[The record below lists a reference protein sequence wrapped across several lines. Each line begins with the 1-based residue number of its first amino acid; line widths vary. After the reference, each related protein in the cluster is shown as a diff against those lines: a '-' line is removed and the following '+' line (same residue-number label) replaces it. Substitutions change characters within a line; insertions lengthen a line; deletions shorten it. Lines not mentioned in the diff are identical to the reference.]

1 MKRNIFSIHLLLIVA
16 LFTLASCDQF
26 LEDEPTDRLPAD
38 GAYNTLTDLQLNAL
52 GPIYRNIGGNGDSQ
66 GLQGTARGVWDLNT
80 FSTDEA
86 IIPTRGADWY
96 DGGIWQNLFL
106 HRFGNVDFTGDTW
119 NYLFKEVLACNRAL
133 ERIDAF
139 AAAHPGEDVTS
150 VRAEARALRAM
161 FLFYAM
167 DLYGR
172 VPLFTS
178 SAPTVQD
185 MKLQNRSMAFR
196 HIVTELQTSEY
207 SLVNERSPRLGEYY
221 GRMTR
226 PVVQFL
232 LAKVLLNAEVYADD
246 DWTDDWTDD
255 GHPDGSAMT
264 WTVDG
269 SEMNTWEAVE
279 HYCTR
284 IEEEGY
290 SLANEFSDNFVTS
303 NDESPEL
310 IFTIPMD
317 IYNYSNRFTQQ
328 FRSLHYNH
336 ASALGLNGENGP
348 CATIEAM
355 RAFGYGTD
363 DADYRL
369 NQTYY
374 VDEVYHEKSFAP
386 VTLDDGSPLVYYPL
400 EVRLDLSNTP
410 HETTAGARMHKYEV
424 DLAAM
429 SDGQLR
435 RNDIVLFRYADVL
448 LMRCEAMLRD
458 GRAGAAADD
467 LLNRVRGRVS
477 MGYRVATLDH
487 VLEER
492 MLELAW
498 EGWRRNDLIRFG
510 QFTRPYT
517 DRPQTDADRHGYTL
531 VFPIPGETLT
541 ACGSDQNPGY

>member
-1 MKRNIFSIHLLLIVA
+1 MKRFIIYSLTSLAAVLM
-16 LFTLASCDQF
+16 LASCEKF
-26 LEDEPTDRLPAD
+26 LEDNPTDRLPED
-38 GAYNTLTDLQLNAL
+38 EAYNTQNDLWNNAL
-52 GPIYRNIGGNGDSQ
+52 GSIYLNIGGNAPSQ

-86 IIPTRGADWY
+86 MIPTRGADWY

-133 ERIDAF
+133 ERIDAY
-139 AAAHPGEDVTS
+139 AHSHPGEDLS
-150 VRAEARALRAM
+150 EMRAEASALRAM

-172 VPLFTS
+172 VPLFMS
-178 SAPTVQD
+178 STPTVEE
-185 MKLQNRSMAFR
+185 MKLRDRSVAFR
-196 HIVTELQTSEY
+196 HIVYELQAAEGYLPVVHSAQ
-207 SLVNERSPRLGEYY
+207 LGAYY

-226 PVVQFL
+226 DVVDFL

-246 DWTDDWTDD
+246 DWTDDQR
-255 GHPDGSAMT
+255 PDASAMK
-264 WTVDG
+264 WTVDD
-269 SEMNTWEAVE
+269 EILNTWEAVE
-279 HYCTR
+279 RYCV
-284 IEEEGY
+284 IIGSCGY
-290 SLANEFSDNFVTS
+290 TLADEFKDNFDIS
-303 NDESPEL
+303 NEESPEL

-317 IYNYSNRFTQQ
+317 IYNCTNRFTQQ

-336 ASALGLNGENGP
+336 AAALGLNGENGP

-355 RAFGYGTD
+355 KAFGYEKGV
-363 DADYRL
+363 DADTRL
-369 NQTYY
+369 FWTYFY
-374 VDEVYHEKSFAP
+374 DQAFNDRTGAT
-386 VTLDDGSPLVYYPL
+386 VTLDDGSPLIYYPL
-400 EVRLDLSNTP
+400 AVKLDLSNDP
-410 HETTAGARMHKYEV
+410 YEKTAGARMYKYEV
-424 DLAAM
+424 DQAAM

-448 LMRCEAMLRD
+448 LMQCEAMLRD
-458 GRAGAAADD
+458 GRAGAAADA
-467 LLNRVRGRVS
+467 LLNQVRARVMMPART
-477 MGYRVATLDH
+477 ATLDN

-510 QFTRPYT
+510 LFTRPYT

-541 ACGSDQNPGY
+541 ACGSAQNPGY

>member
-1 MKRNIFSIHLLLIVA
+1 MKRYIIYSLLTAIAVLSM
-16 LFTLASCDQF
+16 TSCDKF
-26 LEDEPTDRLPAD
+26 LEDNPTDRLPED
-38 GAYNTLTDLQLNAL
+38 EAYNSVKDLWNNAL
-52 GPIYRNIGGNGDSQ
+52 GSIYLNIGGSAPSQ

-86 IIPTRGADWY
+86 MIPTRGADWY

-133 ERIDAF
+133 ERIDVF
-139 AAAHPGEDVTS
+139 AKSHPGENVDEM
-150 VRAEARALRAM
+150 RAEARALRAM

-172 VPLFTS
+172 VPLFLS
-178 SAPTVQD
+178 SSPTVQE
-185 MKLQNRSMAFR
+185 MKLQDRSAAFK
-196 HIVTELQTSEY
+196 HIIDELQAVEGE
-207 SLVNERSPRLGEYY
+207 LPVARSSQLGEYY

-226 PVVQFL
+226 DVVDFL
-232 LAKVLLNAEVYADD
+232 LAKILLNAEVYADD
-246 DWTDDWTDD
+246 DWTDSS
-255 GHPDGSAMT
+255 HPDASVMM
-264 WTVDG
+264 WMVDG
-269 SEMNTWEAVE
+269 EMLNTWRAVE
-279 HYCTR
+279 RYCLT
-284 IEEEGY
+284 IEASGY
-290 SLANEFSDNFVTS
+290 TLADAFKDNFDIS
-303 NDESPEL
+303 NEESPEL

-355 RAFGYGTD
+355 TTFGYSRGV
-363 DADYRL
+363 DADSRL
-369 NQTYY
+369 FWTYY
-374 VDEVYHEKSFAP
+374 YDNVFHDKTGEP

-400 EVRLDLSNTP
+400 DVKLDLSNDP
-410 HETTAGARMHKYEV
+410 YEKTAGARMRKYEI

-435 RNDIVLFRYADVL
+435 RNDIVLFRFADVL
-448 LMRCEAMLRD
+448 LMQCEAMLRD
-458 GRAGAAADD
+458 GRAGAEADA
-467 LLNRVRGRVS
+467 LLNRVRLRS
-477 MGYRVATLDH
+477 HMQQRTATLDN

-498 EGWRRNDLIRFG
+498 EGWRRNDLIRYG
-510 QFTRPYT
+510 LFTRPYT
-517 DRPQTDADRHGYTL
+517 DRPQTEGDRMGYTL
-531 VFPIPGETLT
+531 VFPIPGETLS
-541 ACGSDQNPGY
+541 ACGSAQNPGY

>member
-1 MKRNIFSIHLLLIVA
+1 MKRYIIYSLFLIA
-16 LFTLASCDQF
+16 AAWTLVSCEKF
-26 LEDEPTDRLPAD
+26 LEDDPSDRLPD
-38 GAYNTLTDLQLNAL
+38 SEAYNTVADLRNNAL
-52 GPIYRNIGGNGDSQ
+52 GAIYLNIGGSAPSQ

-86 IIPTRGADWY
+86 IIPTRGTDWY

-119 NYLFKEVLACNRAL
+119 NYLFKEVLACNRAI

-139 AAAHPGEDVTS
+139 AALHPAENVTEL
-150 VRAEARALRAM
+150 RAEARALRAM

-172 VPLFTS
+172 VPLFMS
-178 SAPTVQD
+178 SSPTVQE
-185 MKLQNRSMAFR
+185 MKLQDRSVAFK
-196 HIVTELQTSEY
+196 HIVSELQAAEGQ
-207 SLVNERSPRLGEYY
+207 LDVARSPAQGEYY

-226 PVVQFL
+226 DVVDFL

-246 DWTDDWTDD
+246 DWTDDQ
-255 GHPDGSAMT
+255 HPDASAMMWSIEGET
-264 WTVDG
+264 I
-269 SEMNTWEAVE
+269 NTWAAVE
-279 HYCTR
+279 RYCTFVSAC
-284 IEEEGY
+284 GY
-290 SLANEFSDNFVTS
+290 TLADQFKDNFDIS
-303 NDESPEL
+303 NDECPEL

-317 IYNYSNRFTQQ
+317 INNFSNRFTQQ

-336 ASALGLNGENGP
+336 AAALGLNGENGP

-355 RAFGYGTD
+355 RTFGYDKGVNA
-363 DADYRL
+363 DARL
-369 NQTYY
+369 FWTYY
-374 VDEVYHEKSFAP
+374 YDNVFHDKTGKL
-386 VTLDDGSPLVYYPL
+386 VTLDDGSPLVYQPMA
-400 EVRLDLSNTP
+400 VKLDLSNDP
-410 HETTAGARMHKYEV
+410 YEKTAGARMRKYEI
-424 DLAAM
+424 DYAAM

-448 LMRCEAMLRD
+448 LMKCEAMLR
-458 GRAGAAADD
+458 GGKAGAEADA
-467 LLNRVRGRVS
+467 LLNQVRARVGMAPRT
-477 MGYRVATLDH
+477 ATLDN

-510 QFTRPYT
+510 LFTRSYT
-517 DRPQTDADRHGYTL
+517 DRPQTDADRHGYTQ

-541 ACGSDQNPGY
+541 ASGSSQNPGY

>member
-1 MKRNIFSIHLLLIVA
+1 MKRYIIYSLLMVA
-16 LFTLASCDQF
+16 AFLLMTSCDKF
-26 LEDEPTDRLPAD
+26 LEDNPTDRLPED
-38 GAYNTLTDLQLNAL
+38 EAYNSVKDLWNNAL
-52 GPIYRNIGGNGDSQ
+52 GSIYLNIGGSAPSQ

-86 IIPTRGADWY
+86 MIPTRGADWY

-139 AAAHPGEDVTS
+139 AKSHPGEDVDEI
-150 VRAEARALRAM
+150 RAEARALRAM

-172 VPLFTS
+172 VPLFMNS
-178 SAPTVQD
+178 SPTVQE
-185 MKLQNRSMAFR
+185 MKLQDRSVAFR
-196 HIVTELQTSEY
+196 HIVDELQAAEGY
-207 SLVNERSPRLGEYY
+207 LPVLRSPQLGEYY

-226 PVVQFL
+226 DVVDFL
-232 LAKVLLNAEVYADD
+232 MAKVLLNAEVYADD
-246 DWTDDWTDD
+246 DWTDSH
-255 GHPDGSAMT
+255 HPDASVMM
-264 WTVDG
+264 WLVDG
-269 SEMNTWEAVE
+269 EKLNTWQAVE
-279 HYCTR
+279 HYCVT
-284 IEEEGY
+284 IESSGY
-290 SLANEFSDNFVTS
+290 TLADAFKDNFDIS
-303 NDESPEL
+303 NEESPEL

-355 RAFGYGTD
+355 KTFGYDKGV
-363 DADYRL
+363 DADTRL
-369 NQTYY
+369 FWTYY
-374 VDEVYHEKSFAP
+374 YDNVFHNKTGKV

-400 EVRLDLSNTP
+400 AVKLDLSNDP
-410 HETTAGARMHKYEV
+410 YEKTAGARMYKYEI

-458 GRAGAAADD
+458 GRAGAEADA
-467 LLNRVRGRVS
+467 LLNQVRTRS
-477 MGYRVATLDH
+477 HMGKRTATLDN

-498 EGWRRNDLIRFG
+498 EGWRRNDLIRYG
-510 QFTRPYT
+510 LFTRPYT
-517 DRPQTDADRHGYTL
+517 DRPQTDGDRMGYTL

-541 ACGSDQNPGY
+541 ACGSSQNPGY

>member
-1 MKRNIFSIHLLLIVA
+1 MKRYIIYSLTLAAAILLLV
-16 LFTLASCDQF
+16 SCEKF
-26 LEDEPTDRLPAD
+26 LEDNPTDRLPENE
-38 GAYNTLTDLQLNAL
+38 AYNTVTDLWNNAL
-52 GPIYRNIGGNGDSQ
+52 GSIYLNVGGSAPSQ

-86 IIPTRGADWY
+86 MIPTRGADWY

-133 ERIDAF
+133 ERINSF
-139 AAAHPGEDVTS
+139 AHSHPGEDVSTI
-150 VRAEARALRAM
+150 RAEARALRAM

-172 VPLFTS
+172 VPLFLS
-178 SAPTVQD
+178 SDPTVEE
-185 MKLQNRSMAFR
+185 MKLQSRSAAFR
-196 HIVTELQTSEY
+196 HIVEELQAADEY
-207 SLVNERSPRLGEYY
+207 LPVLRSPQPGEYY

-226 PVVQFL
+226 DVVDFL

-246 DWTDDWTDD
+246 DWTD
-255 GHPDGSAMT
+255 GQRPDGSAMM

-269 SEMNTWEAVE
+269 ETMNTWQAVE
-279 HYCTR
+279 HYC
-284 IEEEGY
+284 IIIGISGY
-290 SLANEFSDNFVTS
+290 TLADEFQDNFDIS
-303 NDESPEL
+303 NEESPEL

-317 IYNYSNRFTQQ
+317 IYNCANRFTQQ

-355 RAFGYGTD
+355 KAFGYDKGV
-363 DADYRL
+363 DADIRL
-369 NQTYY
+369 FWTYFY
-374 VDEVYHEKSFAP
+374 DQVYNDRTGAT

-400 EVRLDLSNTP
+400 AVKLDLSNNP
-410 HETTAGARMHKYEV
+410 YEKTAGARMRKYEV

-448 LMRCEAMLRD
+448 LMQCEAMLRD
-458 GRAGAAADD
+458 GRAGAGADA
-467 LLNRVRGRVS
+467 LLNQVRARVKMPART
-477 MGYRVATLDH
+477 ATLDN

-492 MLELAW
+492 LLELAW

-510 QFTRPYT
+510 LFTRPYT
-517 DRPQTDADRHGYTL
+517 DRPQTDADRHGCTL
-531 VFPIPGETLT
+531 VFPIPGETLS
-541 ACGSDQNPGY
+541 ASGSAQNPGY

>member
-1 MKRNIFSIHLLLIVA
+1 MKRIIIYILLITTIGA
-16 LFTLASCDQF
+16 LGSCNKF
-26 LEDEPTDRLPAD
+26 LEDDPTDRIPD
-38 GAYNTLTDLQLNAL
+38 DEAYKTVNDLWLNAV
-52 GPIYRNIGGNGDSQ
+52 GSIYNNIGGSTASQ

-119 NYLFKEVLACNRAL
+119 NYLFRQVLACNRAL

-139 AAAHPGEDVTS
+139 AVKNPDVDVAAIV
-150 VRAEARALRAM
+150 AETRTLRAM

-172 VPLFTS
+172 VPLFKNTN
-178 SAPTVQD
+178 PTAQEL
-185 MKLQNRSMAFR
+185 KLQERSTAFR
-196 HIVTELQTSEY
+196 HIVDELQAAES
-207 SLVNERSPRLGEYY
+207 SLPIARSPRPGEYY

-226 PVVQFL
+226 PVAWFL
-232 LAKVLLNAEVYADD
+232 LAKLLLNAEVYADD
-246 DWTDDWTDD
+246 DWTDNT
-255 GHPDGSAMT
+255 HPVGSTIT

-269 SEMNTWEAVE
+269 SMMNTWQAVIA
-279 HYCTR
+279 YCEKITSF
-284 IEEEGY
+284 GFT
-290 SLANEFSDNFVTS
+290 LAPNFIDNFTI
-303 NDESPEL
+303 NNEESPEL

-317 IYNYSNRFTQQ
+317 IFNYSNRFTQQ

-348 CATIEAM
+348 CATVEAM
-355 RAFGYGTD
+355 NAFGYGTD
-363 DADYRL
+363 NPDSRL
-369 NQTYY
+369 PWTYY
-374 VDEVYHEKSFAP
+374 YDEVLHDKTDVA
-386 VTLDDGSPLVYYPL
+386 VTLDDGTPLVYYPMA
-400 EVRLDLSNTP
+400 VRLDVSNTAY
-410 HETTAGARMHKYEV
+410 EKTAGARMRKYEI

-448 LMRCEAMLRD
+448 LMQCEALLRD
-458 GRAGAAADD
+458 GRAGAEADG
-467 LLNRVRGRVS
+467 LLNAVRSRVGMDERTAS
-477 MGYRVATLDH
+477 LDN

-510 QFTRPYT
+510 QFTRSYT
-517 DRPQTDADRHGYTL
+517 DRPQLSADVNGYTL

-541 ACGSDQNPGY
+541 ASGSTQNPGY

>member
-1 MKRNIFSIHLLLIVA
+1 MKRYIIYSLLMVA
-16 LFTLASCDQF
+16 TLLSMTSCDKF
-26 LEDEPTDRLPAD
+26 LEDNPTDRLPED
-38 GAYNTLTDLQLNAL
+38 EAYNSVKDLWNNAL
-52 GPIYRNIGGNGDSQ
+52 GSIYLNIGGSAPSQ

-86 IIPTRGADWY
+86 MIPTRGADWY

-139 AAAHPGEDVTS
+139 AKSHPSEDVDEI
-150 VRAEARALRAM
+150 RAEARALRAM

-172 VPLFTS
+172 VPLFMNS
-178 SAPTVQD
+178 SPAVQE
-185 MKLQNRSMAFR
+185 MKLQDRSVAFR
-196 HIVTELQTSEY
+196 HIVDELQAAEGY
-207 SLVNERSPRLGEYY
+207 LPVLRSPQLGEYY

-226 PVVQFL
+226 DVVDFL

-246 DWTDDWTDD
+246 DWTDSS
-255 GHPDGSAMT
+255 HPDASVMM
-264 WTVDG
+264 WLVDG
-269 SEMNTWEAVE
+269 EMLNTWQAVE
-279 HYCTR
+279 HYCGI
-284 IEEEGY
+284 IETSGY
-290 SLANEFSDNFVTS
+290 TLADAFKDNFDIS
-303 NDESPEL
+303 NEESPEL

-355 RAFGYGTD
+355 KTFGYEKGV
-363 DADYRL
+363 DADTRL
-369 NQTYY
+369 FWTYY
-374 VDEVYHEKSFAP
+374 YDNVFHNKTGKVI
-386 VTLDDGSPLVYYPL
+386 TLDDGSPLVYYPL
-400 EVRLDLSNTP
+400 AVKLDLSNDP
-410 HETTAGARMHKYEV
+410 YEKTAGARMYKYEI

-458 GRAGAAADD
+458 GRAGAEADA
-467 LLNRVRGRVS
+467 LLNQVRTRS
-477 MGYRVATLDH
+477 HMGKRTATLDN

-498 EGWRRNDLIRFG
+498 EGWRRNDLIRYG
-510 QFTRPYT
+510 LFTRPYT
-517 DRPQTDADRHGYTL
+517 DRPQTDGDRMGYTL

-541 ACGSDQNPGY
+541 ACGSSQNPGY

>member
-1 MKRNIFSIHLLLIVA
+1 MTIVKRHIFYCLLMTVTVLA
-16 LFTLASCDQF
+16 LASCDKF
-26 LEDEPTDRLPAD
+26 LEDSPTDRLPEYM
-38 GAYNTLTDLQLNAL
+38 AYQSVNDLWNNAV
-52 GPIYRNIGGNGDSQ
+52 GSIYLNIGGSAPSQ

-86 IIPTRGADWY
+86 MIPTRGADWY

-133 ERIDAF
+133 EHIDSF
-139 AAAHPGEDVTS
+139 ASFHPDQDVS
-150 VRAEARALRAM
+150 EMRAEARALRAM

-172 VPLFTS
+172 VPVFMS
-178 SAPTVQD
+178 SSPTVQE
-185 MKLQNRSMAFR
+185 MKLQDRSVSFR
-196 HIVTELQTSEY
+196 HIVDELQAAEED
-207 SLVNERSPRLGEYY
+207 LPVVRSPQLGEYY

-226 PVVQFL
+226 DVVDFL

-246 DWTDDWTDD
+246 DWTDAQR
-255 GHPDGSAMT
+255 PDASVLM
-264 WTVDG
+264 WKVDG
-269 SEMNTWEAVE
+269 EVLNTWEAVE
-279 HYCTR
+279 RYCV
-284 IEEEGY
+284 ILSAAGY
-290 SLANEFSDNFVTS
+290 SLAASFKDNFDIC
-303 NDESPEL
+303 NEESPEL

-355 RAFGYGTD
+355 STFGYTKGV
-363 DADYRL
+363 DADKRL
-369 NQTYY
+369 YWTYY
-374 VDEVYHEKSFAP
+374 YDNVYHDKTGES

-400 EVRLDLSNTP
+400 AVKLDLSNDP
-410 HETTAGARMHKYEV
+410 YEKTAGARMRKYEI
-424 DLAAM
+424 DLASM

-448 LMRCEAMLRD
+448 LMQCEAMLRD
-458 GRAGAAADD
+458 GRSGAEADA
-467 LLNRVRGRVS
+467 LLNQVRGRVG
-477 MGYRVATLDH
+477 MPLRTATLDN

-492 MLELAW
+492 MLELSW

-510 QFTRPYT
+510 LFTRAYT
-517 DRPQTDADRHGYTL
+517 DRPQTDADRMGYTL

-541 ACGSDQNPGY
+541 ACGSAQNPGY

>member
-1 MKRNIFSIHLLLIVA
+1 MKRIIIYILLITTIGV
-16 LFTLASCDQF
+16 LGSCNKF
-26 LEDEPTDRLPAD
+26 LEDDPTDRIPD
-38 GAYNTLTDLQLNAL
+38 DEAYKTVNDLWLNAV
-52 GPIYRNIGGNGDSQ
+52 GSIYNNIGGSTASQ

-119 NYLFKEVLACNRAL
+119 NYLFRQVLACNRAL

-139 AAAHPGEDVTS
+139 AVKNPDVDVAAIV
-150 VRAEARALRAM
+150 AETRTLRAM

-172 VPLFTS
+172 VPLFKNTN
-178 SAPTVQD
+178 PTAQEL
-185 MKLQNRSMAFR
+185 KLQERSTAFR
-196 HIVTELQTSEY
+196 HIVDELQAAES
-207 SLVNERSPRLGEYY
+207 SLPIARSPRPGEYY

-226 PVVQFL
+226 PVAWFL
-232 LAKVLLNAEVYADD
+232 LAKLLLNAEVYADD
-246 DWTDDWTDD
+246 DWTDNT
-255 GHPDGSAMT
+255 HPVGSTIT

-269 SEMNTWEAVE
+269 YMMNTWQAVIA
-279 HYCTR
+279 YCEKITSF
-284 IEEEGY
+284 GFT
-290 SLANEFSDNFVTS
+290 LAPNFIDNFTI
-303 NDESPEL
+303 NNEESPEL

-317 IYNYSNRFTQQ
+317 IFNYSNRFTQQ

-348 CATIEAM
+348 CATVEAM
-355 RAFGYGTD
+355 NAFGYGTD
-363 DADYRL
+363 NPDSRL
-369 NQTYY
+369 PWTYY
-374 VDEVYHEKSFAP
+374 YDEVLHDKTDVA
-386 VTLDDGSPLVYYPL
+386 VTLDDGTPLVYYPMA
-400 EVRLDLSNTP
+400 VRLDVSNTAY
-410 HETTAGARMHKYEV
+410 EKTAGARMRKYEI

-448 LMRCEAMLRD
+448 LMQCEALLRD
-458 GRAGAAADD
+458 GRAGAEADG
-467 LLNRVRGRVS
+467 LLNAVRSRVGMDDRTAS
-477 MGYRVATLDH
+477 LDN

-510 QFTRPYT
+510 QFTRSYT
-517 DRPQTDADRHGYTL
+517 DRPQLSADVNGYTL

-541 ACGSDQNPGY
+541 ASGSIQNPGY

>member
-1 MKRNIFSIHLLLIVA
+1 MMIMKRHILYSLLLAAA
-16 LFTLASCDQF
+16 LLLLGSCDKF
-26 LEDEPTDRLPAD
+26 LEDDATDRLPAD
-38 GAYNTLTDLQLNAL
+38 DAYSTLSDLRLNAL
-52 GPIYRNIGGNGDSQ
+52 GAIYRNIGGSSDSQ

-86 IIPTRGADWY
+86 IIPTRGADLY

-139 AAAHPGEDVTS
+139 ATTHPSEDVTHL
-150 VRAEARALRAM
+150 RAEARALRAM

-178 SAPTVQD
+178 SSPAVQD
-185 MKLQNRSMAFR
+185 IKLQPRSVTFR
-196 HIVTELQTSEY
+196 HIVSELQDVEYALNSEH
-207 SLVNERSPRLGEYY
+207 SSQLGEYY

-226 PVVQFL
+226 SVVHFL

-246 DWTDDWTDD
+246 DWTDDER
-255 GHPDGSAMT
+255 PDGAAMQ

-269 SEMNTWEAVE
+269 ERVGTWQAVE
-279 HYCTR
+279 IYCDK
-284 IEEEGY
+284 IESAGY
-290 SLANEFSDNFVTS
+290 ALAQEFADNFSIS
-303 NDESPEL
+303 NEGSPEL

-336 ASALGLNGENGP
+336 AAALGLNGENGP

-355 RAFGYGTD
+355 RTFGYGTD
-363 DADYRL
+363 HPDYRL
-369 NQTYY
+369 SLTYY
-374 VDEVYHEKSFAP
+374 IDDVYGERSFVP
-386 VTLDDGSPLVYYPL
+386 VTLDDGSPLVYHPTQ
-400 EVRLDLSNTP
+400 VALDVSNSP
-410 HETTAGARMHKYEV
+410 YETTAGARMHKYEI

-435 RNDIVLFRYADVL
+435 RNDIVLFRLADVL
-448 LMRCEAMLRD
+448 LMHCEALLRD
-458 GRAGAAADD
+458 GRPGAEADE
-467 LLNRVRGRVS
+467 LLNRVRGRAH
-477 MGYRVATLDH
+477 MEARPATLDH
-487 VLEER
+487 VGAHAGTGLGG
-492 MLELAW
+492 MAP
-498 EGWRRNDLIRFG
+498 
-510 QFTRPYT
+510 QRPDT
-517 DRPQTDADRHGYTL
+517 LRPVYPRLYRPSA
-531 VFPIPGETLT
+531 
-541 ACGSDQNPGY
+541 A

>member
-1 MKRNIFSIHLLLIVA
+1 MKKYIAYSLFLIAAA
-16 LFTLASCDQF
+16 LSLVSCDKF
-26 LEDEPTDRLPAD
+26 LEDTPTDRLPD
-38 GAYNTLTDLQLNAL
+38 SEAYKTIDDLRHNAL
-52 GPIYRNIGGNGDSQ
+52 GAIYLNIGGSANSQ

-86 IIPTRGADWY
+86 IIPTRGTDWY

-119 NYLFKEVLACNRAL
+119 NYLFKEVLACNRAI
-133 ERIDAF
+133 ERIDAY
-139 AAAHPGEDVTS
+139 AALHPADDVS
-150 VRAEARALRAM
+150 GLRAEARALRAM

-172 VPLFTS
+172 VPLFMS
-178 SAPTVQD
+178 SSPTVQE
-185 MKLQNRSMAFR
+185 MKLQDRSVAFK
-196 HIVTELQTSEY
+196 HIVGELQAVEDD
-207 SLVNERSPRLGEYY
+207 LPVARSPRFGEYY

-226 PVVQFL
+226 NVVDFL

-246 DWTDDWTDD
+246 DWTDDKR
-255 GHPDGSAMT
+255 PDGSTMM
-264 WTVDG
+264 WNVEG
-269 SEMNTWEAVE
+269 NMMNTWKAVE
-279 HYCTR
+279 RYCVFVSAS
-284 IEEEGY
+284 GY
-290 SLANEFSDNFVTS
+290 SLAAEFKDNFDIS
-303 NDESPEL
+303 NEESPEL

-317 IYNYSNRFTQQ
+317 IYDYSNRFTQQ

-355 RAFGYGTD
+355 NTFGYSKGV
-363 DADYRL
+363 DADTRL
-369 NQTYY
+369 FWTYY
-374 VDEVYHEKSFAP
+374 YGNIFHDETGAV
-386 VTLDDGSPLVYYPL
+386 VTLDDGSPLTYYPL
-400 EVRLDLSNTP
+400 AVKLDLSNDP
-410 HETTAGARMHKYEV
+410 YEKTAGARMRKYEI
-424 DLAAM
+424 DLASM

-448 LMRCEAMLRD
+448 LMQCEAMLRD
-458 GRAGAAADD
+458 GRAGAEADA
-467 LLNRVRGRVS
+467 LLNQVRSRS
-477 MGYRVATLDH
+477 RMESRTATLDN

-510 QFTRPYT
+510 LFTRPYT

-531 VFPIPGETLT
+531 VFPIPGETLS
-541 ACGSDQNPGY
+541 ACGCAQNPGY

>member
-1 MKRNIFSIHLLLIVA
+1 MKRIIIYILLITTIGV
-16 LFTLASCDQF
+16 LGSCNKF
-26 LEDEPTDRLPAD
+26 LEDDPTDRIPD
-38 GAYNTLTDLQLNAL
+38 DEAYKTVNDLWLNAL
-52 GPIYRNIGGNGDSQ
+52 ASIYNNIGGSSASQ

-119 NYLFKEVLACNRAL
+119 NYLFRQVLACNRAL

-139 AAAHPGEDVTS
+139 AVKNPDVDVAAIA
-150 VRAEARALRAM
+150 AETRTLRAM

-172 VPLFTS
+172 VPLFKNTN
-178 SAPTVQD
+178 PTAQEL
-185 MKLQNRSMAFR
+185 KLQERSTAFR
-196 HIVTELQTSEY
+196 HIVDELQAAES
-207 SLVNERSPRLGEYY
+207 SLPIARSPRPGEYY

-226 PVVQFL
+226 PVAWFL
-232 LAKVLLNAEVYADD
+232 LAKLLLNAEVYADD
-246 DWTDDWTDD
+246 DWTDNT
-255 GHPDGSAMT
+255 HPVGSTIT

-269 SEMNTWEAVE
+269 YMMNTWQAVIA
-279 HYCTR
+279 YCEKITSF
-284 IEEEGY
+284 GFT
-290 SLANEFSDNFVTS
+290 LAPNFIDNFTI
-303 NDESPEL
+303 NNEESPEL

-317 IYNYSNRFTQQ
+317 IFNYSNRFTQQ

-348 CATIEAM
+348 CATVEAM
-355 RAFGYGTD
+355 NAFGYGTD
-363 DADYRL
+363 NPDSRL
-369 NQTYY
+369 PWTYY
-374 VDEVYHEKSFAP
+374 YDEVLHDKTDVA
-386 VTLDDGSPLVYYPL
+386 VTLDNGTPLVYYPMA
-400 EVRLDLSNTP
+400 VRLDVSNTAY
-410 HETTAGARMHKYEV
+410 EKTAGARMRKYEI

-448 LMRCEAMLRD
+448 LMQCEALLRD
-458 GRAGAAADD
+458 GRAGAEADG
-467 LLNRVRGRVS
+467 LLNAVRSRVGMDDRTAS
-477 MGYRVATLDH
+477 LDN

-510 QFTRPYT
+510 QFTRSYT
-517 DRPQTDADRHGYTL
+517 DRPQLSADVNGYTL

-541 ACGSDQNPGY
+541 ASGSTQNPGY

>member
-1 MKRNIFSIHLLLIVA
+1 MKRIIKYILLVTTIVA
-16 LFTLASCDQF
+16 LGSCNKF
-26 LEDEPTDRLPAD
+26 LEDEPTDRIPAD
-38 GAYNTLTDLQLNAL
+38 EAYKTVNDLWLNAL
-52 GPIYRNIGGNGDSQ
+52 GSIYNNIGGSTASQ

-119 NYLFKEVLACNRAL
+119 NYLFKQVLACNRAL

-139 AAAHPGEDVTS
+139 AAKNPDVDVAS
-150 VRAEARALRAM
+150 MLAEARTLRAM

-172 VPLFTS
+172 VPLFKNTN
-178 SAPTVQD
+178 PTAQEL
-185 MKLQNRSMAFR
+185 KLQERSTAFR
-196 HIVTELQTSEY
+196 HIVDELQDAEWE
-207 SLVNERSPRLGEYY
+207 LPIARSPRLGEYY

-226 PVVQFL
+226 PVAWFL
-232 LAKVLLNAEVYADD
+232 LAKLLLNAEVYADD
-246 DWTDDWTDD
+246 DWTDST
-255 GHPDGSAMT
+255 HPVGSTLT

-269 SEMNTWEAVE
+269 STMNTWQAVIA
-279 HYCTR
+279 YCEKIRSFGFT
-284 IEEEGY
+284 
-290 SLANEFSDNFVTS
+290 LAPDFIDNFTI
-303 NDESPEL
+303 NNEESPEL

-317 IYNYSNRFTQQ
+317 IFNYSNRFTQQ

-348 CATIEAM
+348 CATVEAM
-355 RAFGYGTD
+355 KAFGYGTD
-363 DADYRL
+363 NPDSRL
-369 NQTYY
+369 PWTYY
-374 VDEVYHEKSFAP
+374 YDEVLHDKTDAV
-386 VTLDDGSPLVYYPL
+386 VTLDDGTPLVYYPQ
-400 EVRLDLSNTP
+400 EVRLDVSNTAY
-410 HETTAGARMHKYEV
+410 EKTAGARMRKYEI

-448 LMRCEAMLRD
+448 LMQCEALLRD
-458 GRAGAAADD
+458 GRAGADADG
-467 LLNRVRGRVS
+467 LLNAVRSRVG
-477 MGYRVATLDH
+477 MGDRTATLDN

-510 QFTRPYT
+510 QFTRSYT
-517 DRPQTDADRHGYTL
+517 DRPQLSADVNGYTL

-541 ACGSDQNPGY
+541 ASGSAQNPGY

>member
-1 MKRNIFSIHLLLIVA
+1 MKRYITYSLLIASLLA
-16 LFTLASCDQF
+16 LVSCNSF
-26 LEDEPTDRLPAD
+26 LEDNPTDRLPED
-38 GAYNTLTDLQLNAL
+38 EAYNTLSDLRHNAL
-52 GPIYRNIGGNGDSQ
+52 GSIYLNIGGSSPSQ

-133 ERIDAF
+133 ERIDAYS
-139 AAAHPGEDVTS
+139 ALHPGDDVS
-150 VRAEARALRAM
+150 EMRAEARALRAM

-172 VPLFTS
+172 VPLFMS
-178 SAPTVQD
+178 SSPTVQE
-185 MKLQNRSMAFR
+185 MKLQDRSVAFK
-196 HIVTELQTSEY
+196 HIVAELQAVEGD
-207 SLVNERSPRLGEYY
+207 LPIVRSPRLGEYY
-221 GRMTR
+221 GRMTSS
-226 PVVQFL
+226 VVDFL

-246 DWTDDWTDD
+246 DWTDDLR
-255 GHPDGSAMT
+255 PDASTMMWNIEGYT
-264 WTVDG
+264 Y
-269 SEMNTWEAVE
+269 NTWEAVE
-279 HYCTR
+279 RYCVF
-284 IEEEGY
+284 ISAGGY
-290 SLANEFSDNFVTS
+290 SLATEFKDNFSIS
-303 NDESPEL
+303 NEESPEL

-355 RAFGYGTD
+355 TTFGYGKGP
-363 DADYRL
+363 DADTRL
-369 NQTYY
+369 YWTYY
-374 VDEVYHEKSFAP
+374 CDNVFHDKTGELI
-386 VTLDDGSPLVYYPL
+386 TLDDGSPLVYYPMA
-400 EVRLDLSNTP
+400 VKLDLSNDP
-410 HETTAGARMHKYEV
+410 LEKTAGARMRKYEI
-424 DLAAM
+424 DFAAM

-448 LMRCEAMLRD
+448 LMQCEAMLRD
-458 GRAGAAADD
+458 GRAGAEADE
-467 LLNRVRGRVS
+467 LLNMVRSRS
-477 MGYRVATLDH
+477 HMAPRTATLDN

-510 QFTRPYT
+510 LFTRPYT
-517 DRPQTDADRHGYTL
+517 DRPQTDGDRNGYTL
-531 VFPIPGETLT
+531 VFPIPGETLS
-541 ACGSDQNPGY
+541 ASGSSQNPGY

>member
-1 MKRNIFSIHLLLIVA
+1 MKRIIIYILLITTIGV
-16 LFTLASCDQF
+16 LGSCNKF
-26 LEDEPTDRLPAD
+26 LEDDPTDRIPD
-38 GAYNTLTDLQLNAL
+38 DEAYKTVNDLWLNAV
-52 GPIYRNIGGNGDSQ
+52 GSIYNNIGGSTASQ

-119 NYLFKEVLACNRAL
+119 NYLFRQVLACNRAL

-139 AAAHPGEDVTS
+139 AVKNPDVDVAAIA
-150 VRAEARALRAM
+150 AETRTLRAM

-172 VPLFTS
+172 VPLFKNTN
-178 SAPTVQD
+178 PTAQEL
-185 MKLQNRSMAFR
+185 KLQERSTAFR
-196 HIVTELQTSEY
+196 HIVDELQAAES
-207 SLVNERSPRLGEYY
+207 SLPIARSPRPGEYY

-226 PVVQFL
+226 PVAWFL
-232 LAKVLLNAEVYADD
+232 LAKLLLNAEVYADD
-246 DWTDDWTDD
+246 DWTDNT
-255 GHPDGSAMT
+255 HPVGSTIT

-269 SEMNTWEAVE
+269 YMMNTWQAVIA
-279 HYCTR
+279 YCEKITSF
-284 IEEEGY
+284 GFT
-290 SLANEFSDNFVTS
+290 LAPNFIDNFTI
-303 NDESPEL
+303 NNEESPEL

-317 IYNYSNRFTQQ
+317 IFNYSNRFTQQ

-348 CATIEAM
+348 CATVEAM
-355 RAFGYGTD
+355 NAFGYGTD
-363 DADYRL
+363 NPDSRL
-369 NQTYY
+369 PWTYY
-374 VDEVYHEKSFAP
+374 YDEVLHDKTDVA
-386 VTLDDGSPLVYYPL
+386 VTLDNGTPLVYYPMA
-400 EVRLDLSNTP
+400 VRLDVSNTAY
-410 HETTAGARMHKYEV
+410 EKTAGARMRKYEI

-448 LMRCEAMLRD
+448 LMQCEALLRD
-458 GRAGAAADD
+458 GRAGAEADG
-467 LLNRVRGRVS
+467 LLNAVRSRVGMDDRTAS
-477 MGYRVATLDH
+477 LDN

-510 QFTRPYT
+510 QFTRSYT
-517 DRPQTDADRHGYTL
+517 DRPQLSADVNGYTL

-541 ACGSDQNPGY
+541 ASGSTQNPGY

>member
-1 MKRNIFSIHLLLIVA
+1 MTMKQIATIYQILLMVSLLA
-16 LFTLASCDQF
+16 LGSCNKF
-26 LEDEPTDRLPAD
+26 LEDEPTDRIPAD
-38 GAYNTLTDLQLNAL
+38 EAYNTLSDLQLNAL
-52 GPIYRNIGGNGDSQ
+52 GPIYRNIGGSGDSQ

-133 ERIDAF
+133 ERINAF
-139 AAAHPGEDVTS
+139 ASSHADEDVRHL
-150 VRAEARALRAM
+150 RAEARSLRAM

-172 VPLFTS
+172 VPLFTTS
-178 SAPTVQD
+178 SPTVQE
-185 MKLQNRSMAFR
+185 MKLQDRSVAFR
-196 HIVTELQTSEY
+196 HIVSELQAVEY
-207 SLVNERSPRLGEYY
+207 DLINERSPRHGEYY

-246 DWTDDWTDD
+246 DWTDDSR
-255 GHPDGSAMT
+255 PDGSAMM

-269 SEMNTWEAVE
+269 EQMNTWQAVE
-279 HYCTR
+279 YYCTKLQDL
-284 IEEEGY
+284 GY
-290 SLANEFSDNFVTS
+290 CLAENFGDNFS
-303 NDESPEL
+303 INNEESPEL

-317 IYNYSNRFTQQ
+317 IYDYANRFTQQ

-336 ASALGLNGENGP
+336 AAALGLNGENGP

-355 RAFGYGTD
+355 RTFGYGTD
-363 DADYRL
+363 GHDFRL
-369 NQTYY
+369 SQTYY
-374 VDEVYHEKSFAP
+374 TDEVYLENTFTP
-386 VTLDDGSPLVYYPL
+386 VTLDDGSPLVYYPM
-400 EVRLDLSNTP
+400 EVRLDLSNSP
-410 HETTAGARMHKYEV
+410 YETTAGARMHKYEI

-458 GRAGAAADD
+458 GRAGALADE
-467 LLNRVRGRVS
+467 LLNQVRRRAS
-477 MGYRVATLDH
+477 MDDRTATLES

-498 EGWRRNDLIRFG
+498 EGWRRNDLIRYG
-510 QFTRPYT
+510 RFTLAYT
-517 DRPQTDADRHGYTL
+517 DRPQLDADVKGYTI

-541 ACGSDQNPGY
+541 ACGSAQNPGY

>member
-1 MKRNIFSIHLLLIVA
+1 MKRYITNILLMA
-16 LFTLASCDQF
+16 LAMMLVSCDKF
-26 LEDEPTDRLPAD
+26 LEDKPTDRIPAD
-38 GAYNTLTDLQLNAL
+38 EAYSTINDLWLNAVAS
-52 GPIYRNIGGNGDSQ
+52 IYSGIGGSGPSQ

-119 NYLFKEVLACNRAL
+119 NYLFKEVLACNRAV

-139 AAAHPGEDVTS
+139 ARTHPGEDLS
-150 VRAEARALRAM
+150 EMRAEARALRAM

-172 VPLFTS
+172 VPVFMS
-178 SAPTVQD
+178 YSPSVQE
-185 MKLQNRSMAFR
+185 MKLQDRSVAFR
-196 HIVTELQTSEY
+196 HIVDELQAVEGD
-207 SLVNERSPRLGEYY
+207 LPVLRSPQLGEYY

-226 PVVQFL
+226 NVVDFL

-246 DWTDDWTDD
+246 DWTDDR
-255 GHPDGSAMT
+255 HPDASTMMWNVEGEM
-264 WTVDG
+264 
-269 SEMNTWEAVE
+269 MNTWQAVE
-279 HYCTR
+279 KYCIT
-284 IEEEGY
+284 IEASGY
-290 SLANEFSDNFVTS
+290 SLAAEFKDNFVI
-303 NDESPEL
+303 NNEESPEL

-355 RAFGYGTD
+355 KTFGYDKGVN
-363 DADYRL
+363 ADTRL
-369 NQTYY
+369 FWTYY
-374 VDEVYHEKSFAP
+374 YGQVYHDKTGET
-386 VTLDDGSPLVYYPL
+386 VTLDDGSPLVYYPMA
-400 EVRLDLSNTP
+400 VKLDLSNDP
-410 HETTAGARMHKYEV
+410 YEKTAGARMRKYEI

-435 RNDIVLFRYADVL
+435 RNDIVLFRFADVL

-458 GRAGAAADD
+458 GRAGTEADA
-467 LLNRVRGRVS
+467 LLNRVRTRS
-477 MGYRVATLDH
+477 HMDSRIATLDN

-510 QFTRPYT
+510 LFTRPYS
-517 DRPQTDADRHGYTL
+517 DRPQIDADRMGYTL
-531 VFPIPGETLT
+531 VFPIPGETLS
-541 ACGSDQNPGY
+541 ACGSAQNPGY

>member
-1 MKRNIFSIHLLLIVA
+1 MKRYIIYSLLMVA
-16 LFTLASCDQF
+16 TFLSMTSCDKF
-26 LEDEPTDRLPAD
+26 LEDNPTDRLPED
-38 GAYNTLTDLQLNAL
+38 EAYNSVKDLWNNAL
-52 GPIYRNIGGNGDSQ
+52 GSIYLNIGGSAPSQ

-86 IIPTRGADWY
+86 MIPTRGADWY

-139 AAAHPGEDVTS
+139 AKSHPSEDVDEI
-150 VRAEARALRAM
+150 RAEARALRAM

-172 VPLFTS
+172 VPLFMNS
-178 SAPTVQD
+178 SPTVQE
-185 MKLQNRSMAFR
+185 MKLQDRSVAFR
-196 HIVTELQTSEY
+196 HIVDELQAAEGD
-207 SLVNERSPRLGEYY
+207 LPVLRSPQLGEYY

-226 PVVQFL
+226 DVVDFL

-246 DWTDDWTDD
+246 DWTDSS
-255 GHPDGSAMT
+255 HPDASVMM
-264 WTVDG
+264 WLVDG
-269 SEMNTWEAVE
+269 EMLNTWQAVE
-279 HYCTR
+279 HYCVT
-284 IEEEGY
+284 IETSGY
-290 SLANEFSDNFVTS
+290 TLADAFKDNFDIS
-303 NDESPEL
+303 NEESPEL

-355 RAFGYGTD
+355 KTFGYEKGV
-363 DADYRL
+363 DADTRL
-369 NQTYY
+369 FWTYY
-374 VDEVYHEKSFAP
+374 YDNVFHNKTGKVI
-386 VTLDDGSPLVYYPL
+386 TLDDGSPLVYYPL
-400 EVRLDLSNTP
+400 AVKLDLSNDP
-410 HETTAGARMHKYEV
+410 YEKTAGARMYKYEI

-458 GRAGAAADD
+458 GRAGAEADA
-467 LLNRVRGRVS
+467 LLNQVRTRS
-477 MGYRVATLDH
+477 HMGKRTATLDN

-498 EGWRRNDLIRFG
+498 EGWRRNDLIRYG
-510 QFTRPYT
+510 LFTRPYT
-517 DRPQTDADRHGYTL
+517 DRPQTDGDRMGYTL

-541 ACGSDQNPGY
+541 ACGSSQNPGY

>member
-1 MKRNIFSIHLLLIVA
+1 MKRYITYSLLIASLLA
-16 LFTLASCDQF
+16 LVSCNSF
-26 LEDEPTDRLPAD
+26 LEDNPTDRLPED
-38 GAYNTLTDLQLNAL
+38 EAYNTLSDLRHNAL
-52 GPIYRNIGGNGDSQ
+52 GSIYLNIGGSSPSQ

-133 ERIDAF
+133 ERIDAYS
-139 AAAHPGEDVTS
+139 ALHPGDDVS
-150 VRAEARALRAM
+150 EMRAEARALRAM

-172 VPLFTS
+172 VPLFMS
-178 SAPTVQD
+178 SSPTVQE
-185 MKLQNRSMAFR
+185 MKLQDRSVAFK
-196 HIVTELQTSEY
+196 HIVAELQAVEGD
-207 SLVNERSPRLGEYY
+207 LPIVRSPRLGEYY
-221 GRMTR
+221 GRMTSS
-226 PVVQFL
+226 VVDFL

-246 DWTDDWTDD
+246 DWTDDQR
-255 GHPDGSAMT
+255 PDASTMMWNIEGYT
-264 WTVDG
+264 Y
-269 SEMNTWEAVE
+269 NTWEAVE
-279 HYCTR
+279 RYCVF
-284 IEEEGY
+284 ISAGGY
-290 SLANEFSDNFVTS
+290 SLATEFKDNFSIS
-303 NDESPEL
+303 NEESPEL

-355 RAFGYGTD
+355 TTFGYGKGP
-363 DADYRL
+363 DADTRL
-369 NQTYY
+369 YWTYY
-374 VDEVYHEKSFAP
+374 CDNVFHDKTGELI
-386 VTLDDGSPLVYYPL
+386 TLDDGSPLVYYPMA
-400 EVRLDLSNTP
+400 VKLDLSNDP
-410 HETTAGARMHKYEV
+410 LEKTAGARMRKYEI
-424 DLAAM
+424 DFAAM

-448 LMRCEAMLRD
+448 LMQCEAMLRD
-458 GRAGAAADD
+458 GRAGAEADE
-467 LLNRVRGRVS
+467 LLNMVRSRS
-477 MGYRVATLDH
+477 HMAPRTATLDN

-510 QFTRPYT
+510 LFTRPYT
-517 DRPQTDADRHGYTL
+517 DRPQTDGDRNGYTL
-531 VFPIPGETLT
+531 VFPIPGETLS
-541 ACGSDQNPGY
+541 ASGSSQNPGY

>member
-1 MKRNIFSIHLLLIVA
+1 MKRYITHLLLLSFLLPLV
-16 LFTLASCDQF
+16 SCDKF
-26 LEDEPTDRLPAD
+26 LEDDPTDRIPID
-38 GAYNTLTDLQLNAL
+38 EAYENVNDLWLNAL
-52 GPIYRNIGGNGDSQ
+52 GSIYENIGGSSASQ

-119 NYLFKEVLACNRAL
+119 NYLFKQVLACNRAL

-139 AAAHPGEDVTS
+139 SVKHPAEDVTS
-150 VRAEARALRAM
+150 LRAEARALRAM

-172 VPLFTS
+172 VPLFKNTN
-178 SAPTVQD
+178 PTAQEL
-185 MKLQNRSMAFR
+185 KLQQRSAAFL
-196 HIVTELQTSEY
+196 HIVDELQAAVHD
-207 SLVNERSPRLGEYY
+207 LPVDRSPRPGTNY
-221 GRMTR
+221 GRMTA
-226 PVVQFL
+226 PVADFL
-232 LAKVLLNAEVYADD
+232 LAKLLLNAEVYADD
-246 DWTDDWTDD
+246 DWTDNAR
-255 GHPDGSAMT
+255 PDASSMM

-269 SEMNTWEAVE
+269 EQMNTWQAVVY
-279 HYCTR
+279 YCDLLGVY
-284 IEEEGY
+284 GY
-290 SLANEFSDNFVTS
+290 TLAPSFNDNFS
-303 NDESPEL
+303 INNEESPEL

-336 ASALGLNGENGP
+336 AAALGLNGENGP

-355 RAFGYGTD
+355 RAFGYGEED
-363 DADYRL
+363 SDNRL
-369 NQTYY
+369 YWTYY
-374 VDEVYHEKSFAP
+374 IDEVHHAKTSDP
-386 VTLDDGSPLVYYPL
+386 VLLDDGTPLVYYPL
-400 EVRLDLSNTP
+400 EAHLDVSGTP
-410 HETTAGARMHKYEV
+410 YEKTAGARMYKYEI
-424 DLAAM
+424 DLASM

-448 LMRCEAMLRD
+448 LMQCEAMLRD
-458 GRAGAAADD
+458 GKAGAEADA
-467 LLNRVRGRVS
+467 LLNAVRSRAD
-477 MGYRVATLDH
+477 MEPRPATLDN

-492 MLELAW
+492 LLELAW

-510 QFTRPYT
+510 RFTRPYT
-517 DRPQTDADRHGYTL
+517 DRPQLDADVKGYTL

-541 ACGSDQNPGY
+541 ASGSTQNPGY

>member
-1 MKRNIFSIHLLLIVA
+1 MKRYITHILLLAAII
-16 LFTLASCDQF
+16 TLGSCDKF
-26 LEDEPTDRLPAD
+26 LEDRPTDRLPAD
-38 GAYNTLTDLQLNAL
+38 EAYNTVNDLWLNAV
-52 GPIYRNIGGNGDSQ
+52 GVIYNGIGGSNASE

-119 NYLFKEVLACNRAL
+119 NYLFKQVLACNRAL

-139 AAAHPGEDVTS
+139 VARHPADDVKAM
-150 VRAEARALRAM
+150 RAEVRALRAM

-172 VPLFTS
+172 VPLFMG
-178 SAPTVQD
+178 ANPTAQEL
-185 MKLQNRSMAFR
+185 KLQDRSTAFK
-196 HIVTELQTSEY
+196 HIVDELQAAEWDLSM
-207 SLVNERSPRLGEYY
+207 ERSPRLGEYY
-221 GRMTR
+221 GRVTR
-226 PVVQFL
+226 PVAWFL
-232 LAKVLLNAEVYADD
+232 LAKLLLNAEVYADN
-246 DWTDDWTDD
+246 DWTDASR
-255 GHPDGSAMT
+255 PDGTAMM
-264 WTVDG
+264 WQVDG
-269 SEMNTWEAVE
+269 ETMNTWQAVAA
-279 HYCTR
+279 YCER
-284 IEEEGY
+284 ITSFGFT
-290 SLANEFSDNFVTS
+290 LAPNFTVNFSISNE
-303 NDESPEL
+303 ESPEL

-336 ASALGLNGENGP
+336 AAALGLNGENGP
-348 CATIEAM
+348 SATVEAM
-355 RAFGYGTD
+355 HAFGYGTD
-363 DADYRL
+363 DPDTRL
-369 NQTYY
+369 PWTYY
-374 VDEVYHEKSFAP
+374 YDAVYHDRSLDP
-386 VTLDDGSPLVYYPL
+386 VTLDDGTALVYYPM
-400 EVRLDLSNTP
+400 EVHLDVSNTP
-410 HETTAGARMHKYEV
+410 YEKTAGARMRKYEI

-448 LMRCEAMLRD
+448 LMQCEALLRD
-458 GRAGAAADD
+458 GKAGAEADALLNAVRSRAGMES
-467 LLNRVRGRVS
+467 RT
-477 MGYRVATLDH
+477 ATLDN

-517 DRPQTDADRHGYTL
+517 DRPQLDADVKGYTL

-541 ACGSDQNPGY
+541 ASGSPQNPGY

>member
-1 MKRNIFSIHLLLIVA
+1 MKKRIISYSLLLVVA
-16 LFTLASCDQF
+16 LMTLGSCNDF
-26 LEDEPTDRLPAD
+26 LEDKPTDRLPAD
-38 GAYNTLTDLQLNAL
+38 GAYNTINELRLNAL
-52 GPIYRNIGGNGDSQ
+52 GNIYLNIGGSGASQ

-133 ERIDAF
+133 ESINTF
-139 AAAHPGEDVTS
+139 AVNHPGEDVS
-150 VRAEARALRAM
+150 ELRAEARALRAM

-172 VPLFTS
+172 VPLFTNS
-178 SAPTVQD
+178 NPTVQE
-185 MKLQNRSMAFR
+185 MKLQDRSVAFK
-196 HIVTELQTSEY
+196 HIVSELQAVEIE
-207 SLVNERSPRLGEYY
+207 LPVVRSTQFGDYY

-226 PVVQFL
+226 PVVDFL

-246 DWTDDWTDD
+246 DWTDAQRPDASTMMWTID
-255 GHPDGSAMT
+255 GET
-264 WTVDG
+264 
-269 SEMNTWEAVE
+269 MNTWKAVE
-279 HYCTR
+279 RYCVFLS
-284 IEEEGY
+284 GVDY
-290 SLANEFSDNFVTS
+290 KLADSFKDNFDI
-303 NDESPEL
+303 NNEESPEL

-355 RAFGYGTD
+355 NTFGYDKGV
-363 DADYRL
+363 DADIRL
-369 NQTYY
+369 YWTYY
-374 VDEVYHEKSFAP
+374 YDQVYHDKTGEA
-386 VTLDDGSPLVYYPL
+386 VRLDDGSPLVYYPL
-400 EVRLDLSNTP
+400 AVKLDLSNDP
-410 HETTAGARMHKYEV
+410 YEKTAGARMRKYEI
-424 DLAAM
+424 DLASM

-448 LMRCEAMLRD
+448 LMQCEAMLRD
-458 GRAGAAADD
+458 GRAGAEADA
-467 LLNRVRGRVS
+467 LLNQVRARVGMEWRT
-477 MGYRVATLDH
+477 ATLDN

-498 EGWRRNDLIRFG
+498 EGWRRNDLIRYG
-510 QFTRPYT
+510 LFTRSYT
-517 DRPQTDADRHGYTL
+517 DRPQTDADRMGYTL

-541 ACGSDQNPGY
+541 ACGSSQNPGY

>member
-1 MKRNIFSIHLLLIVA
+1 MKRIIKYILLVTTIVA
-16 LFTLASCDQF
+16 LGSCNKF
-26 LEDEPTDRLPAD
+26 LEDEPTDRIPAD
-38 GAYNTLTDLQLNAL
+38 EAYKTVNDLWLNAL
-52 GPIYRNIGGNGDSQ
+52 GSIYNNIGGSTASQ

-119 NYLFKEVLACNRAL
+119 NYLFKQVLACNRAL

-139 AAAHPGEDVTS
+139 AAKNPDVD
-150 VRAEARALRAM
+150 VAAMLAEARTLRAM

-172 VPLFTS
+172 VPLFKNTH
-178 SAPTVQD
+178 PTAQEL
-185 MKLQNRSMAFR
+185 KLQERSTAFR
-196 HIVTELQTSEY
+196 HIVDELQDAEWE
-207 SLVNERSPRLGEYY
+207 LPIARSPRLGEYY

-226 PVVQFL
+226 PVAWFL
-232 LAKVLLNAEVYADD
+232 LAKLLLNAEVYADD
-246 DWTDDWTDD
+246 DWTDST
-255 GHPDGSAMT
+255 HPVGSTLT

-269 SEMNTWEAVE
+269 STMNTWQAVIA
-279 HYCTR
+279 YCEKISSFGFT
-284 IEEEGY
+284 
-290 SLANEFSDNFVTS
+290 LAPAFIDNFTI
-303 NDESPEL
+303 NNEESPEL

-317 IYNYSNRFTQQ
+317 IFNYSNRFTQQ

-348 CATIEAM
+348 CATVEAM
-355 RAFGYGTD
+355 KAFGYGTD
-363 DADYRL
+363 NPDSRL
-369 NQTYY
+369 PWTYY
-374 VDEVYHEKSFAP
+374 YDEVLHDKTDAV
-386 VTLDDGSPLVYYPL
+386 VTLDDGTPLVYYPQ
-400 EVRLDLSNTP
+400 EVRLDVSNTAY
-410 HETTAGARMHKYEV
+410 EKTAGARMRKYEI

-448 LMRCEAMLRD
+448 LMQCEALLRD
-458 GRAGAAADD
+458 GRAGADADG
-467 LLNRVRGRVS
+467 LLNAVRSRVG
-477 MGYRVATLDH
+477 MGDRTVTLDN

-510 QFTRPYT
+510 QFTRSYT
-517 DRPQTDADRHGYTL
+517 DRPQLSADVNGYTL

-541 ACGSDQNPGY
+541 ASGSAQNPGY

>member
-1 MKRNIFSIHLLLIVA
+1 MKRYITYSLMLVA
-16 LFTLASCDQF
+16 VTLMMASCDKF
-26 LEDEPTDRLPAD
+26 LEDNPSDRLPENE
-38 GAYNTLTDLQLNAL
+38 AYNTVNDLWNNAL
-52 GPIYRNIGGNGDSQ
+52 GSIYLNIGGSAPSQ

-133 ERIDAF
+133 ERIDMF
-139 AAAHPGEDVTS
+139 SKTHPDEDLS
-150 VRAEARALRAM
+150 EMRAEARALRAM

-172 VPLFTS
+172 VPIFTS
-178 SAPTVQD
+178 DNPTVQE
-185 MKLQNRSMAFR
+185 MKLQDRSVAFR
-196 HIVTELQTSEY
+196 HIIDELQAAEND
-207 SLVNERSPRLGEYY
+207 LPVFRSPQLGEYY

-226 PVVQFL
+226 NVADFL

-246 DWTDDWTDD
+246 DWTDA
-255 GHPDGSAMT
+255 HRPDASTMMWNVEGDML
-264 WTVDG
+264 
-269 SEMNTWEAVE
+269 NTWQAVE
-279 HYCTR
+279 RYCIY
-284 IEEEGY
+284 IESGGY
-290 SLANEFSDNFVTS
+290 SLATEFKDNFGIS
-303 NDESPEL
+303 NEESPEL

-355 RAFGYGTD
+355 TAFGYGKGI
-363 DADYRL
+363 DADTRL
-369 NQTYY
+369 FWTYY
-374 VDEVYHEKSFAP
+374 YDNVFHDKTGET
-386 VTLDDGSPLVYYPL
+386 VTLDNGSSLVYYPMA
-400 EVRLDLSNTP
+400 VKLDLSNDP
-410 HETTAGARMHKYEV
+410 YEKTAGARMRKYEI

-458 GRAGAAADD
+458 GRAGAEADA
-467 LLNRVRGRVS
+467 LLNQVRNRADMPS
-477 MGYRVATLDH
+477 RSATLDN

-498 EGWRRNDLIRFG
+498 EGWRRNDLIRYG
-510 QFTRPYT
+510 LFTRPYT
-517 DRPQTDADRHGYTL
+517 DRPQTDEDRNGYTL
-531 VFPIPGETLT
+531 VFPIPGETLS
-541 ACGSDQNPGY
+541 ACGCAQNPGY

>member
-1 MKRNIFSIHLLLIVA
+1 MKHNHLNIPSFSILLVA
-16 LFTLASCDQF
+16 LLALVSCDSF
-26 LEDEPTDRLPAD
+26 LEDNPTDRLPKNSYATVND
-38 GAYNTLTDLQLNAL
+38 LWLNTVGN
-52 GPIYRNIGGNGDSQ
+52 IYLNIGGNSNSQ

-119 NYLFKEVLACNRAL
+119 NYLFKQVLACNRAL
-133 ERIDAF
+133 ESIDTY
-139 AAAHPGEDVTS
+139 AAQHPTDNVDV
-150 VRAEARALRAM
+150 VRAEARALRAL

-172 VPLFTS
+172 VPLFTAS
-178 SAPTVQD
+178 NPTVQQ
-185 MKLQNRSMAFR
+185 MKLQDRSVAFS
-196 HIVTELQTSEY
+196 HIVSELQAVEY
-207 SLVNERSPRLGEYY
+207 FLENERSPRPGEHY
-221 GRMTR
+221 GRVTR
-226 PVVQFL
+226 PVVEFL

-246 DWTDDWTDD
+246 DWTDDVRPDAGKIYWDID
-255 GHPDGSAMT
+255 GQRL
-264 WTVDG
+264 
-269 SEMNTWEAVE
+269 NTWQAVE
-279 HYCTR
+279 YYCMR
-284 IEEEGY
+284 LGDVGY
-290 SLANEFSDNFVTS
+290 TLADEFQDNFTIS
-303 NDESPEL
+303 NEESPEL

-355 RAFGYGTD
+355 QTFGYGTED
-363 DADYRL
+363 PDYRL
-369 NQTYY
+369 NYTYY
-374 VDEVYHEKSFAP
+374 CDEVYHDKSFVP
-386 VTLDDGSPLVYYPL
+386 VTLDDGSQLIYQPMA
-400 EVRLDLSNTP
+400 VRLDLSNDP
-410 HETTAGARMHKYEV
+410 CEKTAGARMRKYEI

-448 LMRCEAMLRD
+448 LMQCEAMVRD
-458 GRAGAAADD
+458 GRAGAEADA
-467 LLNRVRGRVS
+467 LLNLVRGRAHMDS
-477 MGYRVATLDH
+477 RTATLDNI
-487 VLEER
+487 LDER

-498 EGWRRNDLIRFG
+498 EGWRRNDLIRYG
-510 QFTRPYT
+510 QFTRSYT
-517 DRPQTDADRHGYTL
+517 DRPQLDADRAGYTL

-541 ACGSDQNPGY
+541 ACGSPQNHGY

>member
-1 MKRNIFSIHLLLIVA
+1 MKKKIISYSLLLAVA
-16 LFTLASCDQF
+16 LMMLGSCNDF
-26 LEDEPTDRLPAD
+26 LEDKPTDRLPAD
-38 GAYNTLTDLQLNAL
+38 GAYNTINELRLNAL
-52 GPIYRNIGGNGDSQ
+52 GNIYLNIGGSGASQ

-133 ERIDAF
+133 ESINTF
-139 AAAHPGEDVTS
+139 AVNHPGEDVS
-150 VRAEARALRAM
+150 ELRAEARALRAM

-172 VPLFTS
+172 VPLFTNS
-178 SAPTVQD
+178 NPTVQE
-185 MKLQNRSMAFR
+185 MKLQDRSVAFK
-196 HIVTELQTSEY
+196 HIVSELQAVEIE
-207 SLVNERSPRLGEYY
+207 LPVVRSTQFGDYY

-226 PVVQFL
+226 PVVDFL

-246 DWTDDWTDD
+246 DWTDAQRPDASTMMWTID
-255 GHPDGSAMT
+255 GET
-264 WTVDG
+264 
-269 SEMNTWEAVE
+269 MNTWKAVE
-279 HYCTR
+279 RYCVFLS
-284 IEEEGY
+284 GVDY
-290 SLANEFSDNFVTS
+290 KLADSFKDNFDI
-303 NDESPEL
+303 NNEESPEL

-355 RAFGYGTD
+355 NTFGYDKGV
-363 DADYRL
+363 DADIRL
-369 NQTYY
+369 YWTYY
-374 VDEVYHEKSFAP
+374 YDQVYHDKTGEA
-386 VTLDDGSPLVYYPL
+386 VRLDDGSPLVYYPL
-400 EVRLDLSNTP
+400 AVKLDLSNDP
-410 HETTAGARMHKYEV
+410 YEKTAGARMRKYEI
-424 DLAAM
+424 DLAGM

-435 RNDIVLFRYADVL
+435 RNDIVLFRFADAL
-448 LMRCEAMLRD
+448 LMQCEAMLRD
-458 GRAGAAADD
+458 GRAGAEADA
-467 LLNRVRGRVS
+467 LLNQVRGRVG
-477 MGYRVATLDH
+477 MAWRTATLDN

-510 QFTRPYT
+510 QFTRSYT
-517 DRPQTDADRHGYTL
+517 DRPQLDADRMGYTL

-541 ACGSDQNPGY
+541 ACGSSQNPGY

>member
-1 MKRNIFSIHLLLIVA
+1 MKRFIIYSLTSLAAVLM
-16 LFTLASCDQF
+16 LASCEKF
-26 LEDEPTDRLPAD
+26 LEDNPTDRLPED
-38 GAYNTLTDLQLNAL
+38 EAYNTQNDLWNNAL
-52 GPIYRNIGGNGDSQ
+52 GSIYLNIGGNAPSQ

-86 IIPTRGADWY
+86 MIPTRGADWY

-133 ERIDAF
+133 ERINAY
-139 AAAHPGEDVTS
+139 AHSHPGEDLS
-150 VRAEARALRAM
+150 EMRAEARALRAM

-172 VPLFTS
+172 VPLFMS
-178 SAPTVQD
+178 STPTVEE
-185 MKLQNRSMAFR
+185 MKLQNRSVAFR
-196 HIVTELQTSEY
+196 HIVDELQAAEGYLPVVHS
-207 SLVNERSPRLGEYY
+207 SQLGAYY

-226 PVVQFL
+226 EVVDFL

-246 DWTDDWTDD
+246 DWTDDQR
-255 GHPDGSAMT
+255 PDASAMK
-264 WTVDG
+264 WTVDD
-269 SEMNTWEAVE
+269 EILNTWEAVE
-279 HYCTR
+279 RYCV
-284 IEEEGY
+284 IIGSCGY
-290 SLANEFSDNFVTS
+290 ALADEFKDNFDIS
-303 NDESPEL
+303 NEESPEL

-317 IYNYSNRFTQQ
+317 IYNCTNRFTQQ

-336 ASALGLNGENGP
+336 AAALGLNGENGP

-355 RAFGYGTD
+355 KAFGYEKGV
-363 DADYRL
+363 DADARL
-369 NQTYY
+369 FWTYFY
-374 VDEVYHEKSFAP
+374 DQVFNDRTGAT
-386 VTLDDGSPLVYYPL
+386 VTLDDGSPLIYYPL
-400 EVRLDLSNTP
+400 AVKLDLSNDP
-410 HETTAGARMHKYEV
+410 YEKTAGARMYKYEV
-424 DLAAM
+424 DQAAM

-448 LMRCEAMLRD
+448 LMQCEAMLRD
-458 GRAGAAADD
+458 GRAGVAADA
-467 LLNRVRGRVS
+467 LLNQVRARVMMPART
-477 MGYRVATLDH
+477 ATLDN

-510 QFTRPYT
+510 LFTRPYT

-541 ACGSDQNPGY
+541 ACGSAQNPGY

>member
-1 MKRNIFSIHLLLIVA
+1 MKKRIISYSLLLAVA
-16 LFTLASCDQF
+16 LMMLGSCNDF
-26 LEDEPTDRLPAD
+26 LEDKPTDRLPAD
-38 GAYNTLTDLQLNAL
+38 GAYNTINELRLNAL
-52 GPIYRNIGGNGDSQ
+52 GNIYLNIGGSGASQ

-133 ERIDAF
+133 ESINTF
-139 AAAHPGEDVTS
+139 AVNHPGEDVS
-150 VRAEARALRAM
+150 ELRAEARALRAM

-172 VPLFTS
+172 VPLFTNS
-178 SAPTVQD
+178 NPTVQE
-185 MKLQNRSMAFR
+185 MKLQDRSVAFK
-196 HIVTELQTSEY
+196 HIVSELQAVEID
-207 SLVNERSPRLGEYY
+207 LPVVRSTQFGDYY

-226 PVVQFL
+226 PVVDFL

-246 DWTDDWTDD
+246 DWTDAQRPDASTMMWTID
-255 GHPDGSAMT
+255 GET
-264 WTVDG
+264 
-269 SEMNTWEAVE
+269 MNTWKAVE
-279 HYCTR
+279 RYCVFLS
-284 IEEEGY
+284 GVDY
-290 SLANEFSDNFVTS
+290 KLADSFKDNFDI
-303 NDESPEL
+303 NNEESPEL

-355 RAFGYGTD
+355 NTFGYDKGV
-363 DADYRL
+363 DADIRL
-369 NQTYY
+369 YWTYY
-374 VDEVYHEKSFAP
+374 YDQVYHDKTGEA
-386 VTLDDGSPLVYYPL
+386 VRLDDGSPLVYYPL
-400 EVRLDLSNTP
+400 AVKLDLSNDP
-410 HETTAGARMHKYEV
+410 YEKTAGARMRKYEI
-424 DLAAM
+424 DLAGM

-435 RNDIVLFRYADVL
+435 RNDIVLFRFADVL
-448 LMRCEAMLRD
+448 LMQCEAMLRD
-458 GRAGAAADD
+458 GRAGAEADA
-467 LLNRVRGRVS
+467 LLNQVRGRVG
-477 MGYRVATLDH
+477 MAWRTATLDN

-510 QFTRPYT
+510 RFTRSYT
-517 DRPQTDADRHGYTL
+517 DRPQLDADRMGYTL

-541 ACGSDQNPGY
+541 ACGSSQNPGY

>member
-1 MKRNIFSIHLLLIVA
+1 MKRFIIYSLTSLAAVLM
-16 LFTLASCDQF
+16 LASCEKF
-26 LEDEPTDRLPAD
+26 LEDNPTDRLPED
-38 GAYNTLTDLQLNAL
+38 EAYNTQNDLWNNAL
-52 GPIYRNIGGNGDSQ
+52 GSIYLNIGGNAPSQ

-86 IIPTRGADWY
+86 MIPTRGADWY

-133 ERIDAF
+133 ERINAY
-139 AAAHPGEDVTS
+139 ARSHPGEDLS
-150 VRAEARALRAM
+150 EMRAEARALRAM

-172 VPLFTS
+172 APLFMTS
-178 SAPTVQD
+178 TPTVEE
-185 MKLQNRSMAFR
+185 MKLQNRSVAFR
-196 HIVTELQTSEY
+196 HIVDELQAAEGYLPVVHS
-207 SLVNERSPRLGEYY
+207 SQLGAYY

-226 PVVQFL
+226 EVVDFL

-246 DWTDDWTDD
+246 DWTDDQR
-255 GHPDGSAMT
+255 PDASAMK
-264 WTVDG
+264 WTVDD
-269 SEMNTWEAVE
+269 EILNTWEAVE
-279 HYCTR
+279 RYCV
-284 IEEEGY
+284 IIGSCGY
-290 SLANEFSDNFVTS
+290 ALADEFKDNFDIS
-303 NDESPEL
+303 NEESPEL

-317 IYNYSNRFTQQ
+317 IYNCTNRFTQQ

-336 ASALGLNGENGP
+336 AAALGLNGENGP

-355 RAFGYGTD
+355 KAFGYEKGV
-363 DADYRL
+363 DADARL
-369 NQTYY
+369 FWTYFY
-374 VDEVYHEKSFAP
+374 DQVFNDRTGAT
-386 VTLDDGSPLVYYPL
+386 VTLDDGSPLIYYPL
-400 EVRLDLSNTP
+400 TVKLDLSNDP
-410 HETTAGARMHKYEV
+410 YEKTAGARMYKYEV
-424 DLAAM
+424 DQAAM

-448 LMRCEAMLRD
+448 LMQCEAMLRD
-458 GRAGAAADD
+458 GRAGVAADA
-467 LLNRVRGRVS
+467 LLNQVRARVMMPART
-477 MGYRVATLDH
+477 ATLDN

-510 QFTRPYT
+510 LFTRPYT

-541 ACGSDQNPGY
+541 ACGSAQNPGY